1 MSDLILMKDARKVTE
16 VSLPSFPG
24 SKVSMYQDL
33 LIGEVRRFNDIKD
46 PFDKAIEIMIA
57 STKDWNLAEE
67 VDDGNG
73 GTVVQKIAITK
84 AIVDKMPQE
93 DIMLLLATSQGIS
106 VEELKERGQKA
117 VAEKKSIVA

>member
-1 MSDLILMKDARKVTE
+1 MKDARKVTE